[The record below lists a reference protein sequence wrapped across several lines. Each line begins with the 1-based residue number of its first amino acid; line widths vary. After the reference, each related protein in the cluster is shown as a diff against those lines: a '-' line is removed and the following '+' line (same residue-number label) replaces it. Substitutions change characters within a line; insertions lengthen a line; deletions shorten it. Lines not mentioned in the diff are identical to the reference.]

1 MCLATMLP
9 ADYENN
15 GLGQILR
22 LVVVI
27 FFLLLF
33 LTLFLVGLLLSPFH
47 GRVVRVAV

>member
-1 MCLATMLP
+1 MCLAAMLP
-9 ADYENN
+9 TDYENN